1 MLSTWYR
8 YLVAPLIFQYRAMA
22 YSNNS
27 SQDDSNGVD
36 EVLRHWEVYKDPCT
50 FTNVVST
57 GIDTEEKR
65 NKILGTISATFE
77 KHRQNWEAFFPR
89 TSRWN

>member
-1 MLSTWYR
+1 M
-8 YLVAPLIFQYRAMA
+8 

-36 EVLRHWEVYKDPCT
+36 EVLRHWGVYKDPCI
-50 FTNVVST
+50 FTNFVST

-65 NKILGTISATFE
+65 NRLFGI
-77 KHRQNWEAFFPR
+77 
-89 TSRWN
+89 

>member
-1 MLSTWYR
+1 M
-8 YLVAPLIFQYRAMA
+8 V

-36 EVLRHWEVYKDPCT
+36 EVLRHWRVYKDPRT

-57 GIDTEEKR
+57 GIDSVDEKR
-65 NKILGTISATFE
+65 TNKLLATISATFE
-77 KHRQNWEAFFPR
+77 KHCQNWEAFFPDQPM
-89 TSRWN
+89 